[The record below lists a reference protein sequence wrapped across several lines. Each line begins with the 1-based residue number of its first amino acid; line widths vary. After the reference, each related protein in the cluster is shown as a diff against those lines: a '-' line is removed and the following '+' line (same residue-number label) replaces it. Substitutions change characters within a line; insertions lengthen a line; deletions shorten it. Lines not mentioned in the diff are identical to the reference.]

1 MKKLNNFILGL
12 MSVCAFT
19 LGACT
24 DDAPSDDFGQSPQVE
39 GAGVYFPNS
48 MSAYRTVGSATDP
61 EEETTKS
68 GIVTL
73 PVERTNVGE
82 AVTVEVKAVMSAEA
96 AEVLD
101 VPASVSFEAD
111 KKETELVIT
120 VTDAQRGTPYK
131 VEITFADGTEYANST
146 KAITVEFP
154 ALEIWEIVS
163 ENAVY
168 IDQLFNMFGASDIVL
183 DGLTVEKL
191 QDKNKYRFKSPY
203 DNTYFEDVFG
213 ISGLMP
219 ADFEAPY
226 IVLDGEKYL
235 PKKDDGT
242 EYQEGEAAPELCKYY
257 IAPTALGWK
266 MVNGVGPEAAASW
279 NTFGSF
285 AYNLSDNSG
294 PLTEDK
300 YPLGSFNKKKE
311 MFELGV
317 IYHNIESVG
326 FYDCSGFQ
334 LWLDPTKME
343 IVYDRDYAPWE
354 NDEAATGTFES
365 GFLKEKFI
373 VAVDK
378 GTSGE
383 EEDPIY
389 RLNSLYAEGV
399 NIAFFHNKETNK
411 LRVPKQQ
418 NTGLTSYGNPIYMD
432 VKKAAYDADTKLY
445 TFEAEFYLVDSE
457 TGKKSYVLSTATEKF
472 YEGKVTKIEDYL
484 GKWTFKQIEVIDQ
497 QGTKEEVTYNVNISK
512 KDETSV
518 TVSGIS
524 GAPANVFDDSMT
536 MTFNPENGTLVWEG
550 NQPFPQFQGMDV
562 LGMFYAGQS
571 YVSAT
576 MIGGLDENNNL
587 KFQDAAE
594 NPAKVAGFQLVALQG
609 GQPAGALADI
619 FNFTWNKSEAVD
631 PAPAPVAYY
640 RSYADDLK
648 MKATPV
654 SKQRYNAGDFKL
666 HIERTSLQLID

>member
-101 VPASVSFEAD
+101 VPASVSFETD

-154 ALEIWEIVS
+154 ALEIWEVVS

-168 IDQLFNMFGASDIVL
+168 IDQLFSPWGVSDLKITEMV
-183 DGLTVEKL
+183 VEKL
-191 QDKNKYRFKSPY
+191 KDKLKYRFESPY
-203 DNTYFEDVFG
+203 TSDLFDAIGWPTPPQFPEDFK
-213 ISGLMP
+213 IP
-219 ADFEAPY
+219 H
-226 IVLDGEKYL
+226 IVLDGESFK
-235 PKKDDGT
+235 PEDI
-242 EYQEGEAAPELCKYY
+242 GENPAPE
-257 IAPTALGWK
+257 
-266 MVNGVGPEAAASW
+266 
-279 NTFGSF
+279 NTFWYIPKTLLGFKLSAELAGTYDPTWITLGSF
-285 AYNLSDNSG
+285 AYNTSAK
-294 PLTEDK
+294 PEEK
-300 YPLGSFNKKKE
+300 PLGSYNKQKS
-311 MFELGV
+311 MFEFGACFHQIDGIGLYPV
-317 IYHNIESVG
+317 E
-326 FYDCSGFQ
+326 GFQ

-343 IVYDRDYAPWE
+343 VVYDRDYAPWE
-354 NDEAATGTFES
+354 KDEAATGTFES

-399 NIAFFHNKETNK
+399 NIAFFHNKETGK

-432 VKKAAYDADTKLY
+432 VKKATYDADSKLY

-472 YEGKVTKIEDYL
+472 YEGKVTKIDDYL

-497 QGTKEEVTYNVNISK
+497 QGTEKEVTYNVNISK